1 MATAI
6 YMRINGHS
14 HLHADK
20 IDIKNQLHLQLQMN
34 LNDDKVKQLY
44 LESLDLL
51 QKIAYEIAVN
61 HLTESYTLEKSNG
74 FLKFKKEYEAKHPPS
89 TK

>member
-1 MATAI
+1 MNDSRAI
-6 YMRINGHS
+6 RN
-14 HLHADK
+14 A
-20 IDIKNQLHLQLQMN
+20 
-34 LNDDKVKQLY
+34 Y
-44 LESLDLL
+44 LESLDPL

-74 FLKFKKEYEAKHPPS
+74 FLKFKKEYEAKHAP